1 MAVESACRA
10 LPAVLRVTVHP
21 NLVMLTLIFFKPL
34 VGESLLVSLS
44 SSYSKLKS
52 WEYASLPILAAVL
65 AVVAYVPSAGP

>member
-44 SSYSKLKS
+44 SSYSN
-52 WEYASLPILAAVL
+52 
-65 AVVAYVPSAGP
+65 

>member
-10 LPAVLRVTVHP
+10 SSAVLRVTVHP

-52 WEYASLPILAAVL
+52 WEYVSLPTLQQSLPGV
-65 AVVAYVPSAGP
+65 YVPPAGP